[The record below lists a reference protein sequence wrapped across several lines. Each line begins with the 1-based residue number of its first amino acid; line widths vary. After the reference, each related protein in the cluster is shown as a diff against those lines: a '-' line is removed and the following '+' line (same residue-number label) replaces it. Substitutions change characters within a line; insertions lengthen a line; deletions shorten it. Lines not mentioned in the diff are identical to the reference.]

1 MSKPK
6 APEPPDPKVTAAAQT
21 GTNVSTAIANASLG
35 NVNQV
40 TPYGNLTYTQS
51 GQQFVNDANG
61 GVWYK
66 GPNGQY
72 TQTRP
77 ASTATAATTSA
88 ANTAANSSG
97 AQAKASGGN
106 PQNNGS
112 FGGGGGGTDGYGGG
126 GGVGTGGTSGGG
138 GTTGGTGGGTTT
150 NNALPTGWSQ
160 VTGYRVPTYTATQ
173 TLSPSGQKIFDAS
186 QAAQINLAN
195 TAKDQSARLG
205 GLLNRPMDLSKL
217 PAGGNA
223 ANLTMPQ
230 YQQFSSGNPL
240 QTQIANAG
248 NIAKTFGDAGNIT
261 KTYGTDF
268 SKDRQRVEDALMARL
283 NTQLDKDRANQD
295 ASLANQGI
303 RLGSTGYSNA
313 QADFGRNVNDAR
325 MSAILGAGEE
335 QSRLANL
342 ERDRAA
348 FQNSAQKQLYDQQL
362 GRATFGNQ
370 AQQQQFGQNAS
381 RAAFANDATQQ
392 NNDNRF
398 RATGA
403 NNSLQDQRLNAQ
415 LTRFNAQNTQRNQ
428 ALQETFATRNQ
439 PLNEISALLSGSQ
452 LQSPQWVNSNM
463 PTIPTVDYAGLV
475 NTNYNQKLGAWQQ
488 QNAQTQGLLGGLL
501 GLGGAFLGNPAIS
514 DDKAKTDK
522 ERLGDLGRGMGLW
535 AYRYKDDGK
544 DKPKRVGL
552 MASEVE
558 KAVPEAVSRRRDGLR
573 QVDYGKAL
581 GGLFAMGA
589 AHG

>member
-6 APEPPDPKVTAAAQT
+6 APEPPDPKTTAAAQT
-21 GTNVSTAIANASLG
+21 GTNVSTAIANAQLG

-40 TPYGNLTYTQS
+40 TPYGSLTYKQT

-61 GVWYK
+61 GKWYI

-72 TQTRP
+72 TQTKP
-77 ASTATAATTSA
+77 TAPVASTAASSA
-88 ANTAANSSG
+88 IRASG
-97 AQAKASGGN
+97 TPAQKASGGGN
-106 PQNNGS
+106 AQLNGPT
-112 FGGGGGGTDGYGGG
+112 GGTDMGGGGTVQPNIQGGG
-126 GGVGTGGTSGGG
+126 GAAGGG
-138 GTTGGTGGGTTT
+138 
-150 NNALPTGWSQ
+150 LPTGWREAN
-160 VTGYRVPTYTATQ
+160 GYYIPSYTATQ
-173 TLSPSGQKIFDAS
+173 TLSPTQQAIFDAS
-186 QAAQINLAN
+186 QGAQINLAN
-195 TAKDQSARLG
+195 VAKEQSGRLG
-205 GLLNRPMDLSKL
+205 SLLNRPMDLSKL

-223 ANLTMPQ
+223 ANLTMPS

-240 QTQIANAG
+240 QTQIASAG
-248 NIAKTFGDAGNIT
+248 SIAKTFGDAGNIT

-268 SKDRQRVEDALMARL
+268 SKDRQRVEDALMSRL
-283 NTQLDKDRANQD
+283 NTQLDKDRANQE

-335 QSRLANL
+335 QTRLANL
-342 ERDRAA
+342 ERDRAV
-348 FQNSAQKQLYDQQL
+348 FQNSAQQQLYDQNL

-381 RAAFANDATQQ
+381 RAAFSNDATQQ
-392 NNDNRF
+392 MNDNRF

-439 PLNEISALLSGSQ
+439 PLNEIAALLSGSQ

-488 QNAQTQGLLGGLL
+488 QNAQSQGLLGGLL
-501 GLGGAFLGNPAIS
+501 GLGGRRLSKPALS

-535 AYRYKDDGK
+535 SYRYKDDGK

>member
-21 GTNVSTAIANASLG
+21 GTNVSTAVANATLG

-40 TPYGNLTYTQS
+40 TPYGNLTYSQS
-51 GQQFVNDANG
+51 GQQFINDANG

-66 GPNGQY
+66 GPNGQL

-77 ASTATAATTSA
+77 TGPAATTAAAKTATATTA
-88 ANTAANSSG
+88 GKT
-97 AQAKASGGN
+97 GN
-106 PQNNGS
+106 PQNN

-126 GGVGTGGTSGGG
+126 GGGGNVGGT
-138 GTTGGTGGGTTT
+138 GTTGGTAGGTGTGGGATG
-150 NNALPTGWSQ
+150 NSALPSGWSQ
-160 VTGYRVPTYTATQ
+160 VSGYNVPSYTATQ
-173 TLSPSGQKIFDAS
+173 TLSPTQQKIFDAS
-186 QAAQINLAN
+186 QGAQINLAN
-195 TAKDQSARLG
+195 VAKEQSARLG

-240 QTQIANAG
+240 QTQIAG
-248 NIAKTFGDAGNIT
+248 AGNIT

-335 QSRLANL
+335 QTRLTNL

-348 FQNSAQKQLYDQQL
+348 FQNS
-362 GRATFGNQ
+362 

-381 RAAFANDATQQ
+381 RAAFGNDATQQ
-392 NNDNRF
+392 MNDNRF

-403 NNSLQDQRLNAQ
+403 NNGLQDQRLNAQ

-428 ALQETFATRNQ
+428 ALQETFAQRNQ

-488 QNAQTQGLLGGLL
+488 QNAQSQGLLGGLF
-501 GLGGAFLGNPAIS
+501 GLGGALLGNPAIS
-514 DDKAKTDK
+514 DDRAKTDK
-522 ERLGDLGRGMGLW
+522 ERIADLGKGMGVW

-558 KAVPEAVSRRRDGLR
+558 KVVPEAVSRRRDGLR
-573 QVDYGKAL
+573 QVDYGRAL
-581 GGLFAMGA
+581 NGLFAMGA